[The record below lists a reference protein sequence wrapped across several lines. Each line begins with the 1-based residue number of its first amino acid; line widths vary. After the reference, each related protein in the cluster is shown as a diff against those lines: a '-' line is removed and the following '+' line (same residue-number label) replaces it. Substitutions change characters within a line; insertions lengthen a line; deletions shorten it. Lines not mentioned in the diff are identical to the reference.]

1 MSMTF
6 DWGGTSRVMSDEAMD
21 SAIFD
26 RTLPFTDT
34 FGLSTT
40 SGFLKGGLGTFTRE
54 TELPPGAPTQRGMG
68 LQPDAPAPSVGY
80 AQERAGIAGTNDQD
94 FAPQFET
101 EQQFQGRRAEAGAI
115 SEETYKAAPYF
126 RKDIPYSPEMTEPR
140 ARAQA
145 EIRDRQKAR
154 EFFQQKRPITS
165 FFGELTGGLPDPV
178 NFIPVFGPAVRAAAV
193 ARVGRTAGTAAV
205 MSGEA
210 AISQAVF
217 GASTAGAR
225 QQFGDDVTWQ
235 AQVTDIAMGALTG
248 GLIGGL
254 VGKVGGH
261 FARVDTIKNHSKARA
276 ALDDAVAEL
285 AETGE
290 VKLNPTSAGFVE
302 EMGAA
307 LKPVRDFEDFIALV
321 NEGRRPV
328 DITGDRGV
336 FDPRAALADPL
347 DSVARLPSINRA
359 EFTPLTDARNAPT
372 EVAARKLEPE
382 AFKRFDLVQ
391 PKRDQVAAVLE
402 EIQTARARGVPDMR
416 DDEALARS
424 VASYDRQLAEI
435 MPRVEKARRY
445 AAERLRTSLLPG
457 ANETADTLRMLE
469 ARGGIRFRDDPEVQL
484 VARRD
489 QPADD
494 GTPVRGDIAGDGG
507 RDAVARVSPS
517 PLDFS
522 SPVETPDPIRV
533 QQAARAEASIGK
545 PETTQSFAKDV
556 GFDPETGESAI
567 SAIAKQIEAE
577 GRLTPDDATALKAA
591 DEGIQ
596 DASAWAET
604 LRVATGCVL

>member
-26 RTLPFTDT
+26 RALPFTDT

-40 SGFLKGGLGTFTRE
+40 SGFLKGWLGTSFGRDAT
-54 TELPPGAPTQRGMG
+54 LPPGAPTQRGMG
-68 LQPDAPAPSVGY
+68 MQQDAPAPNVGY

-94 FAPQFET
+94 FAPQVET
-101 EQQFQGRRAEAGAI
+101 EQQFQARRAEAGAI

-154 EFFQQKRPITS
+154 EFFQQKRPITA
-165 FFGELTGGLPDPV
+165 FFGELTGGIADPV

-193 ARVGRTAGTAAV
+193 ARIGRTAGTAAV

-210 AISQAVF
+210 AVSQAVF
-217 GASTAGAR
+217 GAATAGAR

-248 GLIGGL
+248 GLIGGV
-254 VGKVGGH
+254 VGKVAGR
-261 FARVDTIKNHSKARA
+261 FEARADTLRNQMKARA
-276 ALDDAVAEL
+276 ALDDAVTGL
-285 AETGE
+285 AEGGE
-290 VKLNPTSAGFVE
+290 VRLNPTSAGFVDE
-302 EMGAA
+302 F
-307 LKPVRDFEDFIALV
+307 KPDARDRVPATA
-321 NEGRRPV
+321 EGR
-328 DITGDRGV
+328 IET
-336 FDPRAALADPL
+336 
-347 DSVARLPSINRA
+347 
-359 EFTPLTDARNAPT
+359 AP
-372 EVAARKLEPE
+372 
-382 AFKRFDLVQ
+382 
-391 PKRDQVAAVLE
+391 VAAVGR
-402 EIQTARARGVPDMR
+402 TVA
-416 DDEALARS
+416 DDEVVTGFTTAKGSTYLLHEDGTTTRNKAARS
-424 VASYDRQLAEI
+424 DAGHEGDSGEKPRTLQTVYVEGDASALSAAGLSNVGEKGA
-435 MPRVEKARRY
+435 RVIVQDGRATLLTWND
-445 AAERLRTSLLPG
+445 AAGKWG
-457 ANETADTLRMLE
+457 ASPSSRDIPVFDKPAVGRSPLE
-469 ARGGIRFRDDPEVQL
+469 L
-484 VARRD
+484 WK
-489 QPADD
+489 PADD
-494 GTPVRGDIAGDGG
+494 VSGRAAYANMHAGNPIIAVTAKKADAQG
-507 RDAVARVSPS
+507 RSPAQPIAKS
-517 PLDFS
+517 KDFS
-522 SPVETPDPIRV
+522 SPVETPDPVRV

-545 PETTQSFAKDV
+545 PETTQSFAKDI

>member
-21 SAIFD
+21 GAIFD

-54 TELPPGAPTQRGMG
+54 AELPPGAPTQRGLG
-68 LQPDAPAPSVGY
+68 IAQDEPAPGVGY
-80 AQERAGIAGTNDQD
+80 AQERAGVAGTNDQN

-101 EQQFQGRRAEAGAI
+101 EQQFQGRREEAGAI
-115 SEETYKAAPYF
+115 DEATYKAAPYF
-126 RKDIPYSPEMTEPR
+126 RPDIPYSPEMTEPR

-165 FFGELTGGLPDPV
+165 FFGELTGGLPQPE

-210 AISQAVF
+210 AVSQAVF
-217 GASTAGAR
+217 GAASADAR

-235 AQVTDIAMGALTG
+235 AQITDIAMGALTG

-254 VGKVGGH
+254 VGKVGGR
-261 FARVDTIKNHSKARA
+261 FDTIKNHSKARA
-276 ALDDAVAEL
+276 ALDNAASEL
-285 AETGE
+285 AESGE
-290 VKLNPTSAGFVE
+290 VRLNPTTAEFVNGSRAGLRPLQNFDDF
-302 EMGAA
+302 MT
-307 LKPVRDFEDFIALV
+307 LVRDRDAQFDI
-321 NEGRRPV
+321 GRSAENAADLRTGTTAPPV
-328 DITGDRGV
+328 VT
-336 FDPRAALADPL
+336 RAT
-347 DSVARLPSINRA
+347 
-359 EFTPLTDARNAPT
+359 FTPLA
-372 EVAARKLEPE
+372 
-382 AFKRFDLVQ
+382 DLNI
-391 PKRDQVAAVLE
+391 RD
-402 EIQTARARGVPDMR
+402 P
-416 DDEALARS
+416 EALAREINPEAFQAFDELTQQQRALRGR
-424 VASYDRQLAEI
+424 VAEMSQARGAE
-435 MPRVEKARRY
+435 
-445 AAERLRTSLLPG
+445 AE
-457 ANETADTLRMLE
+457 TLRGELGRVDAEFNRTPPDQWPALE
-469 ARGGIRFRDDPEVQL
+469 ARQTALRERISQVQGKGDTPEIARVREHIQLLDHELRDLGPKIGQALEQGKQRWRESGLPPDTMRILRDFDMQGGIRFRDRP
-484 VARRD
+484 
-489 QPADD
+489 
-494 GTPVRGDIAGDGG
+494 
-507 RDAVARVSPS
+507 DAI
-517 PLDFS
+517 DFS
-522 SPVETPDPIRV
+522 SPVQAPDTVRV

-577 GRLTPDDATALKAA
+577 GRLTPEDASALKAA